1 MADIV
6 DAPTRSAMMAGIRG
20 KNTKPEMLVRRFLHR
35 SGFRFQLHR
44 KDLPGRP
51 DIVLPRYRTVVEV
64 RGCFWHRHENCRFAY
79 MPKSNRA
86 FWQAK
91 LNGNR
96 ERDLRNLEKLRE
108 LGWRVIE
115 VRECELDDHEVL
127 GGLPDVIRAG
137 PEVTFPMGGVMK
149 SDT

>member
-79 MPKSNRA
+79 TPKSNRA
-86 FWQAK
+86 FWEAK

-96 ERDLRNLEKLRE
+96 ERDLRNLQKLRE

-115 VRECELDDHEVL
+115 VWECELADDQALVE
-127 GGLPDVIRAG
+127 LPSLIRAG
-137 PEVTFPMGGVMK
+137 HDLPASPLPT
-149 SDT
+149 